1 MKGIAGAERRR
12 QRWVESGGRRVVAT
26 TTAAVV
32 VVAAAVAAQGGEI
45 FRPLREPD
53 AGNECLRREHADSEH
68 RDIAGD

>member
-1 MKGIAGAERRR
+1 MVG
-12 QRWVESGGRRVVAT
+12 ESGGRRVA

-32 VVAAAVAAQGGEI
+32 VAAAAAQGGEI

>member
-1 MKGIAGAERRR
+1 MAAATAAAVG
-12 QRWVESGGRRVVAT
+12 ESGGRRVA

-32 VVAAAVAAQGGEI
+32 VVEAAVAQGGEV